1 MAHLIKYTLKS
12 YLLSLKWAWIPLVII
27 SLALVPAIIYFI
39 IVSKG
44 AMEEMNSS
52 LAGELGNLSY
62 TIEDMINHIFD
73 AAKSLPWSTPWQ
85 AIKMILFEGWLS
97 EVIEE
102 FIAEAEGSVYAQAMS
117 GNIKDTAN
125 AIVGGM
131 SVFPIAIVIGL
142 LVSYLFTAA
151 FLRKKNCPRSI
162 WKTIL
167 NVLIDLVFTTIIL
180 AGIVSLL
187 ALWAASVFITSI
199 ITALLYGFISI
210 TEAYI
215 CHKDA
220 DMKFKDIVNPKTIL
234 SLLASYFILLI
245 FAVIIIALFFL
256 LPIKVISLALSLPI
270 IILTFINYNLAA
282 ESYVASKRKE
292 PYKKMPRKKRNKK
305 KISSVEEDKKE
316 AVA

>member
-52 LAGELGNLSY
+52 LANELGNLSY

-85 AIKMILFEGWLS
+85 AIKMILFEGWLR

-131 SVFPIAIVIGL
+131 SVFPIAIVVGL

-167 NVLIDLVFTTIIL
+167 NVLIDLVFTTIIF

-187 ALWAASVFITSI
+187 ALWAASVFIPSI

-215 CHKDA
+215 CH
-220 DMKFKDIVNPKTIL
+220 
-234 SLLASYFILLI
+234 
-245 FAVIIIALFFL
+245 
-256 LPIKVISLALSLPI
+256 
-270 IILTFINYNLAA
+270 
-282 ESYVASKRKE
+282 
-292 PYKKMPRKKRNKK
+292 
-305 KISSVEEDKKE
+305 
-316 AVA
+316 

>member
-1 MAHLIKYTLKS
+1 
-12 YLLSLKWAWIPLVII
+12 
-27 SLALVPAIIYFI
+27 
-39 IVSKG
+39 
-44 AMEEMNSS
+44 
-52 LAGELGNLSY
+52 
-62 TIEDMINHIFD
+62 
-73 AAKSLPWSTPWQ
+73 
-85 AIKMILFEGWLS
+85 MILFEGWLS

-102 FIAEAEGSVYAQAMS
+102 FIAETEGSVYAQAMS

-131 SVFPIAIVIGL
+131 SVFPIAILVGL
-142 LVSYLFTAA
+142 LVSYLFTAS

-180 AGIVSLL
+180 AGVVSLL

-234 SLLASYFILLI
+234 SLLASYLILLV